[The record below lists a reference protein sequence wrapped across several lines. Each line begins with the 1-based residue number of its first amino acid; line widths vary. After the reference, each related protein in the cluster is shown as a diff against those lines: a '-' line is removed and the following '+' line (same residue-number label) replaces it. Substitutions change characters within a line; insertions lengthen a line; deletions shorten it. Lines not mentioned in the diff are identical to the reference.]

1 VEEVLFPRE
10 TSSYGYLSE
19 IKRSFQLR
27 RKLEFIMTVT
37 ELLVFGN
44 KSNSVDR
51 RSNATFNVQECG
63 LLLFVNAEIWLHKQ
77 LHNKLKRS
85 CLSILSLLI
94 SMQ

>member
-1 VEEVLFPRE
+1 MEEVLFPRE

-27 RKLEFIMTVT
+27 RKLKFIMT